1 MFQMIPFW
9 TPFLPTDC
17 NKPPTIYSLLESI
30 VNYDAETRTTTS
42 NLAKEGRTTI
52 FDFTYPLSSHVSN
65 EDFECMILNHFM
77 MRRIGYETLTA
88 FKIALNVKLN
98 EIMPNYNL
106 LFDAL
111 YNWSLF
117 DNGETIT
124 RNVSDSRTKHDTIS
138 GNDTRAVME
147 SGTNSQTT
155 SDSTTLSGTTSDST
169 TSDRRFSNMPN
180 NQIASVQDG
189 SYLSDY
195 NYDHNTGS
203 GTSSSTGT
211 SSGSQSGS
219 DTKTLNE
226 QKTNAENK
234 TLTDAGQLV
243 ETITKTNDDTKQMDI
258 LIKFIQ
264 NKQNIYTM
272 IFKDLDVLFYQLD

>member
-9 TPFLPTDC
+9 TPFLPTNC

-30 VNYDAETRTTTS
+30 VNYDADTRTSTS

-52 FDFTYPLSSHVSN
+52 FDFTYPLSIHVSK
-65 EDFECMILNHFM
+65 EDFECMILNHYL

-117 DNGETIT
+117 DNGEIIT

-138 GNDTRAVME
+138 GSDTRAIME
-147 SGTNSQTT
+147 
-155 SDSTTLSGTTSDST
+155 SGTTSDSTSLSGTSSDNT

-180 NQIASVQDG
+180 NQIANVQDG

-203 GTSSSTGT
+203 GTTSSTGT
-211 SSGSQSGS
+211 SSGTNSN
-219 DTKTLNE
+219 TLNE

-258 LIKFIQ
+258 LIKFMEH
-264 NKQNIYTM
+264 KQNIYTM

>member
-9 TPFLPTDC
+9 TPFLPTNC

-30 VNYDAETRTTTS
+30 VNYDAETRTSTS

-52 FDFTYPLSSHVSN
+52 FDFTYPLSSHVSK
-65 EDFECMILNHFM
+65 EDFECMILNHYL

-138 GNDTRAVME
+138 GSDTRAVME
-147 SGTNSQTT
+147 SGTT
-155 SDSTTLSGTTSDST
+155 SDSTSLSGTSTDNT

-180 NQIASVQDG
+180 NQIANVQDG

-203 GTSSSTGT
+203 GTTSSTGT
-211 SSGSQSGS
+211 ASGTNSN
-219 DTKTLNE
+219 TVNE

-243 ETITKTNDDTKQMDI
+243 ETITKTNDDTKQMDV
-258 LIKFIQ
+258 LIKFMEH
-264 NKQNIYTM
+264 KQNIYTM
-272 IFKDLDVLFYQLD
+272 IFKDLDVLFYQID